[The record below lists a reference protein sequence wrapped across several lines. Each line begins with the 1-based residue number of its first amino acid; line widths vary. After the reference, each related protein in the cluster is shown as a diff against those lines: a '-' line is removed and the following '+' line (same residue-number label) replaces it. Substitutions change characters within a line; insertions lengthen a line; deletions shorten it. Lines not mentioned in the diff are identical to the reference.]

1 MNLIKCF
8 QTNCEWYKTAV
19 TNSKPVG
26 ILWHDT
32 GANNPTLKRYVQPM
46 ETDSN
51 YEEMIALIG
60 NNKSKN
66 DWNHKDPGMGV
77 NAWIGKLA
85 DGSVATVQAGEWT
98 KTPWGCGTGKKG
110 SCNGTKIIDGVRSYV
125 GQHWI
130 QFEIK

>member
-1 MNLIKCF
+1 
-8 QTNCEWYKTAV
+8 
-19 TNSKPVG
+19 
-26 ILWHDT
+26 
-32 GANNPTLKRYVQPM
+32 M

-51 YEEMIALIG
+51 YKEMIALIG

-66 DWNHKDPGMGV
+66 DWNHDDPGMGV

-85 DGSVATVQAGEWT
+85 DGSVATIQAGEWT

-130 QFEIK
+130 